1 MSRRVCI
8 SWALGCVAAERVRG
22 EARSR
27 LGNGRKAVDQTFSG
41 AVDLDDA
48 IPVVPDFLK

>member
-8 SWALGCVAAERVRG
+8 SWALGCVAARVRG
-22 EARSR
+22 ERDRA
-27 LGNGRKAVDQTFSG
+27 GVQHRKAVDQTFSG